1 MSGSNDGQGTPGD
14 PDTLADQY
22 FEYAAAIMVQLDTNG
37 HIDRINKRG
46 RDFLGYEKDELVGKD
61 WFETVVPSDLSIDV
75 SDVFDALLDEGATRM
90 DVHENYIRTNSG
102 ERRRIK
108 WHNSVLRGRD
118 GKIEGIL
125 ASGSDITESKQRER
139 KLQRLTDEYESVIEN
154 AGDAIFLIDVEQPKS
169 DLTFRY
175 RYLNPAHEE
184 RTGLTTERVQ
194 GKTPE
199 EVLGSELGEKVR
211 SNYQA
216 CVDAGEPI
224 TYYEELEM
232 PEGRIVFQT
241 KLSPVIIGGNATRIV
256 GVARD
261 LTERIDREEELQ
273 RQNKRLD
280 EFANVLSHDL
290 RNPLTVAQG
299 RTDLIAE
306 ECQSE
311 HIQPVTDALNRM
323 EHMIEDTLT
332 LARKGEKV
340 TVVESIQI
348 SDIADECWSM
358 VETDAATITIQD
370 EFTFQGD
377 PSRVRHILENLFR
390 NAVQHGG
397 NGVSVRIGAL
407 GDEGFYVEDD
417 GPGIPADMRE
427 TVFQTGESTAEEG
440 TGFGLTIVRRI
451 AEAHGWD
458 VSVTESDSGGAR
470 FEFSGVEVEC

>member
-14 PDTLADQY
+14 PDALADQY
-22 FEYAAAIMVQLDTNG
+22 FEYAGTIMVRLDTEGN
-37 HIDRINKRG
+37 IERVNKRG
-46 RDFLGYEKDELVGKD
+46 RQLLGYEEDELVGKD
-61 WFETVVPSDLSIDV
+61 WFETMVPSDSTIDV
-75 SDVFDALLDEGATRM
+75 TDVFDMLLNEGTARM

-102 ERRRIK
+102 ERRLIK

-118 GKIEGIL
+118 GEIQGIL
-125 ASGSDITESKQRER
+125 ASGSDVTESRQRER
-139 KLQRLTDEYESVIEN
+139 ELRRLTDEYESVIEN
-154 AGDAIFLIDVEQPKS
+154 AGDAIFLIDVEQSNS

-184 RTGLTTERVQ
+184 RTGLTTEQVQ

-199 EVLGSELGEKVR
+199 EVLGPEHGETVR
-211 SNYQA
+211 SNYRD
-216 CVDAGEPI
+216 CVESREPI

-232 PEGRIVFQT
+232 PEGRIVWQT
-241 KLSPVIIGGNATRIV
+241 NLSPIIIEGNVTRIV

-261 LTERIDREEELQ
+261 LTERIEREEELQ

-290 RNPLTVAQG
+290 RNPLNVAQG

-306 ECQSE
+306 ECESE
-311 HIQPVTDALNRM
+311 HIQPVTDALDRM
-323 EHMIEDTLT
+323 EQMIEDTLT

-340 TVVESIQI
+340 TAVESIHI

-358 VETDAATITIQD
+358 VARDEATITIQD

-377 PSRVRHILENLFR
+377 PSRVQHILENLFR

-397 NGVSVRIGAL
+397 KGVSIRIGAL

-417 GPGIPADMRE
+417 GPGIPVDMRE
-427 TVFQTGESTAEEG
+427 TVFEAGESTGEKG

-451 AEAHGWD
+451 ADAHGWD